1 MLLKKVKGVSTNDNV
16 SSNAFED
23 YKPQINIMPRIAFSF
38 PISDEAL
45 FFAHYDVL
53 TKRPTTGNRLNP
65 IDYFYLQTGN
75 IGTVNNP
82 SLLPEKTIDYEI
94 GFQQVLNIRS
104 SLKIS
109 GFYREQRNQV
119 ALVNKIGAY
128 PQTYST
134 WGNID
139 FGTIKGLT

>member
-1 MLLKKVKGVSTNDNV
+1 M
-16 SSNAFED
+16 
-23 YKPQINIMPRIAFSF
+23 
-38 PISDEAL
+38 
-45 FFAHYDVL
+45 

-119 ALVNKIGAY
+119 AQKL
-128 PQTYST
+128 Q
-134 WGNID
+134 
-139 FGTIKGLT
+139 LTEAACPGKSKLITL

>member
-1 MLLKKVKGVSTNDNV
+1 MHFL
-16 SSNAFED
+16 
-23 YKPQINIMPRIAFSF
+23 

-128 PQTYST
+128 PQTYSI
-134 WGNID
+134 GEI
-139 FGTIKGLT
+139 